1 MVAADVVE
9 LYPSILHETGLK
21 ALEKALKNRSNKKVS
36 TEDLVKTAKFVL
48 KNNYIEFNSKVKQ
61 QISGTAIGTKI
72 APPYACIFMDEVEIS
87 FLEAQEMKPSVWFRY
102 IDDVSF
108 IWTHGQEKHDSFLE
122 QPNRCNSYF
131 EFTYESR
138 KRSIH

>member
-36 TEDLVKTAKFVL
+36 TEDLDKTAKFVL

-108 IWTHGQEKHDSFLE
+108 IWTHGQERHDSFLE
-122 QPNRCNSYF
+122 QLNRCNSYF